1 MRSKYGE
8 TVRVQ
13 CVTGPP
19 TGRATIKH
27 CIFSTSQRA
36 WQWLTDITYN
46 CVFRIRYKG
55 SLNDYSNNTNDVK
68 PKLCGYKMRKELTA
82 M

>member
-1 MRSKYGE
+1 
-8 TVRVQ
+8 
-13 CVTGPP
+13 
-19 TGRATIKH
+19 
-27 CIFSTSQRA
+27 
-36 WQWLTDITYN
+36 LTDITYN